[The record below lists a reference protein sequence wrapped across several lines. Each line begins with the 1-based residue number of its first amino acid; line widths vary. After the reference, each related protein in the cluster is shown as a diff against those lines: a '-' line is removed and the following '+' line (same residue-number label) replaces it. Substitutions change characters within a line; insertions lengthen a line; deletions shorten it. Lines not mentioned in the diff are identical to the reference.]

1 MNTKRLLAVF
11 ATPILAGVL
20 LLAGCTGAGTAKG
33 PVTVASFID
42 TEGALLGKMLVLLL
56 ESKKIP
62 VIDKTEFGT
71 PDVLRKALEAG
82 ELDLVIDYTGSGQYY
97 HEGQDP
103 AVWTDPQ
110 KGYEM
115 TRKLDKEKN
124 NIVWLTP
131 AKANNTE
138 MLAVKR
144 DFSEANNLRDMN
156 DFARYVNSGQKVK
169 LICAAGFAENRLGLP
184 GYEQAYGFKLRED
197 QLIILSSGNTTEMI
211 KALVDGTNGVNVSLV
226 YGTDGALDKMN
237 LVVLKDPR
245 NVPPVYLPAPVIRGK
260 VLEAYPQ
267 IEALLKPV
275 FESLDLETLQK
286 LNARV
291 AFEGQEARAV
301 AKEYLASKGFLKP

>member
-1 MNTKRLLAVF
+1 MNTRRMLAMVVGPLLAGLV
-11 ATPILAGVL
+11 
-20 LLAGCTGAGTAKG
+20 LLAGCGRPGTAKA

-62 VIDKTEFGT
+62 VNDKTEFGT

-82 ELDLVIDYTGSGQYY
+82 ELDLVIDYTGSGQFY

-124 NIVWLTP
+124 DLIWLTP

-144 DFSEANNLRDMN
+144 DFAEKNNLKDMY
-156 DFARYVNSGQKVK
+156 DFARYVNAGNRVK
-169 LICAAGFAENRLGLP
+169 LICAAGFSENPLGLL
-184 GYEQAYGFKLRED
+184 GYEKAYGFKLRED

-211 KALVDGTNGVNVSLV
+211 KALADGTNGVNVSLV
-226 YGTDGALDKMN
+226 YGTDGALDQMN
-237 LVVLKDPR
+237 LLVLKDPL

-260 VLEAYPQ
+260 VLQAYPQ
-267 IEALLKPV
+267 IEPLLKPV

-286 LNARV
+286 LNAKV
-291 AFEGQEARAV
+291 AFEGQEARTV
-301 AKEYLASKGFLKP
+301 AKEYLISKGFLKP

>member
-1 MNTKRLLAVF
+1 MTTKRILMTLF
-11 ATPILAGVL
+11 TPILAGML
-20 LLAGCTGAGTAKG
+20 LLAGCAGSRTTKE

-62 VIDKTEFGT
+62 VNDKTEFGT

-82 ELDLVIDYTGSGQYY
+82 ELDLVIDYTGSGQFY

-124 NIVWLTP
+124 NIIWLTP

-144 DFSEANNLRDMN
+144 DFAEANGLRDMN
-156 DFARYVNSGQKVK
+156 DLARYVNSGKKVK
-169 LICAAGFAENRLGLP
+169 LICAAGFSENPLGLL
-184 GYEQAYGFKLRED
+184 GYEKAYGFKLRED

-211 KALVDGTNGVNVSLV
+211 KALADGTNGVNVSLV

-237 LVVLKDPR
+237 LVVLKDPK

-260 VLEAYPQ
+260 VLDAYPQ

-275 FESLDLETLQK
+275 FESLDLETLQR

-301 AKEYLASKGFLKP
+301 AKEYLVSKGFLKP

>member
-1 MNTKRLLAVF
+1 MNTRRMLAKF
-11 ATPILAGVL
+11 AVAILAGLV
-20 LLAGCTGAGTAKG
+20 LLAGCGKPGTARA

-62 VIDKTEFGT
+62 VNDKTEFGT

-82 ELDLVIDYTGSGQYY
+82 ELDLVIDYTGSGQFY

-115 TRKLDKEKN
+115 TRKLDKEN
-124 NIVWLTP
+124 NDLIWLTP

-144 DFSEANNLRDMN
+144 DFAEKNNLKDMH

-169 LICAAGFAENRLGLP
+169 LICAAGFAENPLGLL
-184 GYEQAYGFKLRED
+184 GYEKAYGFKLRED

-226 YGTDGALDKMN
+226 YGTDGALDQMN
-237 LVVLKDPR
+237 LLVLKDPL

-260 VLEAYPQ
+260 VLQAYPQ
-267 IEALLKPV
+267 VESLLKPV

-286 LNARV
+286 LNAKV

-301 AKEYLASKGFLKP
+301 AKEYLISKGFLKP

>member
-1 MNTKRLLAVF
+1 MTAKRILIMLA
-11 ATPILAGVL
+11 APILAGM
-20 LLAGCTGAGTAKG
+20 LLASCSGSGTAKE

-56 ESKKIP
+56 ESKRIP
-62 VIDKTEFGT
+62 VNDKTEFGT

-82 ELDLVIDYTGSGQYY
+82 ELDLVVDYTGSGQFY

-103 AVWTDPQ
+103 AIWTDPR

-124 NIVWLTP
+124 NLVWLTP

-144 DFSEANNLRDMN
+144 DFAKENGLKDMN
-156 DFARYVNSGQKVK
+156 DLARFVNSGQKVK
-169 LICAAGFAENRLGLP
+169 LICAAGFAENPLGLL

-226 YGTDGALDKMN
+226 YGTDGALDEMN
-237 LVVLKDPR
+237 LVVLKDPQ

-260 VLEAYPQ
+260 VLEAYPA
-267 IEALLKPV
+267 IEALLKPM

-291 AFEGQEARAV
+291 AFKGRRGAWART
-301 AKEYLASKGFLKP
+301 

>member
-1 MNTKRLLAVF
+1 MNTKRVLPVVAACALAV
-11 ATPILAGVL
+11 VL
-20 LLAGCTGAGTAKG
+20 LLVGCAKTTQA
-33 PVTVASFID
+33 PVTVASMID
-42 TEGALLGKMLVLLL
+42 SEGAILGKMIVLLL

-62 VIDKTEFGT
+62 VNDKTEFGT

-82 ELDLVIDYTGSGQYY
+82 ELDLVVDYTGSGQYY

-103 AVWTDPQ
+103 AGWTDP
-110 KGYEM
+110 KTGYEL

-124 NIVWLTP
+124 DIVWLTP
-131 AKANNTE
+131 APANNTE

-144 DFSEANNLRDMN
+144 DFAERKSLKDMN
-156 DFARYVNSGQKVK
+156 DFARYVNSGAPVK

-197 QLIILSSGNTTEMI
+197 QLIILSSGNTAEML

-226 YGTDGALDKMN
+226 YGTDGALEQMK
-237 LVVLKDPR
+237 LVVLADPQS
-245 NVPPVYLPAPVIRGK
+245 VPPVYLPAPVIRGP
-260 VLEAYPQ
+260 VLKSYPG
-267 IEALLKPV
+267 IEPLLKPV
-275 FESLDLETLQK
+275 FESLTLETLQT

-301 AKEYLASKGFLKP
+301 AREYLVAKGFLKS

>member
-1 MNTKRLLAVF
+1 MNRKRLLAMF
-11 ATPILAGVL
+11 AVPILAGLV
-20 LLAGCTGAGTAKG
+20 LLAGCSKAGTAKA

-62 VIDKTEFGT
+62 VNDKTEFGT

-82 ELDLVIDYTGSGQYY
+82 ELDLVIDYTGSGQFY

-124 NIVWLTP
+124 DLIWLTP

-144 DFSEANNLRDMN
+144 DFAEKNDLKDMH

-169 LICAAGFAENRLGLP
+169 LICAAGFSENPLGLL
-184 GYEQAYGFKLRED
+184 GYEKAYGFKLRED

-211 KALVDGTNGVNVSLV
+211 KALADGTNGVNVSLV
-226 YGTDGALDKMN
+226 YGTDGALDQMN
-237 LVVLKDPR
+237 LVVLKDPL

-260 VLEAYPQ
+260 VLQAYPQ
-267 IEALLKPV
+267 IESLLKPV

-286 LNARV
+286 LNAKV

-301 AKEYLASKGFLKP
+301 AKEYLISKGLLKP

>member
-1 MNTKRLLAVF
+1 MVL
-11 ATPILAGVL
+11 ATPILAGLL
-20 LLAGCTGAGTAKG
+20 LLAGCAGAGKAKG

-62 VIDKTEFGT
+62 VNDKTEFGT

-103 AVWTDPQ
+103 AVWSDPQ

-144 DFSEANNLRDMN
+144 DFGEANNLRDMN

-184 GYEQAYGFKLRED
+184 GYEQAYSFKLRED

-237 LVVLKDPR
+237 LVVLKDPK

-260 VLEAYPQ
+260 VLESYPQ

-275 FESLDLETLQK
+275 FESLDLETLQR

-301 AKEYLASKGFLKP
+301 ARDYLVSKGFLKP